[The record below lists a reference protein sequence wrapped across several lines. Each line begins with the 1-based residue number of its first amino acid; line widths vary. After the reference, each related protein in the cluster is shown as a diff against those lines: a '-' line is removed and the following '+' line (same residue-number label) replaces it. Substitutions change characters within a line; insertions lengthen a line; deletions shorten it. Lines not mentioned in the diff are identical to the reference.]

1 MVDKTEKDNALFAF
15 QDVGPYRVKQ
25 LSFGELTSIM
35 GMIVPLFDK
44 ISPAIPAG
52 GITSLP
58 DILRVSCVIL
68 PDVTPIL
75 ATLLK
80 VPEQE
85 IADLPA
91 ATAVRLI
98 VTYWQLNADLLLD
111 FFAIGGG
118 VNGKVS

>member
-1 MVDKTEKDNALFAF
+1 MADKTEKDNALFAF

-44 ISPAIPAG
+44 ISPAIPTG
-52 GITSLP
+52 RITSLP
-58 DILRVSCVIL
+58 DILRVVCVIL
-68 PDVTPIL
+68 PDATPIL

-80 VPEQE
+80 VTEQE
-85 IADLPA
+85 ISDLPA
-91 ATAVRLI
+91 ATAMRLV

-111 FFAIGGG
+111 FFAIGSE
-118 VNGKVS
+118 VDEKVS